1 MLTLIVFILLF
12 FASTVV
18 IDRMFGLNKADISE
32 VFNYYIFAGVLTL
45 ATKGSYY
52 LAQLIVG

>member
-12 FASTVV
+12 LASTVV
-18 IDRMFGLNKADISE
+18 IDRMFGLNKSEISE

-45 ATKGSYY
+45 AIKGSYY